1 MALYRDLQLNSGMR
15 CAKYMLLI
23 VSFMFAIT
31 AVLLVMVG
39 STIQAIFGD
48 FRQFVDDHFLSP
60 PALLIAIGFILLFV
74 ATLGA
79 YGAVRESVMLINLYG
94 VCLFIVFILEVSASL
109 AAFIMQGQVREMLIR
124 TMNESLI
131 EYEDN
136 QYIQAGV
143 DFMQSGLECCGV
155 NSPADWNEHWPQ
167 NINKNEPSY
176 NNEVMPVPPSCC
188 ASFSPNDL
196 MRCEMTYESGC
207 LERMDFIISQSTM
220 LIATGATT
228 VAFVQLLGSICAFML
243 AKTLRRNKS
252 IREARRWQLQQSL
265 GVLISG
271 GKMAPSSNSPMG
283 YTQLEKAE
291 KFSENDPITY
301 TPNSPSVN

>member
-1 MALYRDLQLNSGMR
+1 MATRDLQLNSGMR

-31 AVLLVMVG
+31 AILLVMVG

-79 YGAVRESVMLINLYG
+79 YGAIKESVMLINLYG
-94 VCLFIVFILEVSASL
+94 VCLFLVFILEVSASI
-109 AAFIMQGQVREMLIR
+109 AAFVMQGQVREMLVR
-124 TMNESLI
+124 TMNESLAN
-131 EYEDN
+131 YESN
-136 QYIQAGV
+136 EYIQAGV

-155 NSPADWNEHWPQ
+155 DGPRDWINFIQQSNSTDNR
-167 NINKNEPSY
+167 ID
-176 NNEVMPVPPSCC
+176 VPLSCC
-188 ASFSPNDL
+188 GMYSYDL
-196 MRCEMTYESGC
+196 ESCEKQYENGC
-207 LERMDFIISQSTM
+207 FGRMDFIISQSTM

-228 VAFVQLLGSICAFML
+228 VAFVQLLGALCAFML

-271 GKMAPSSNSPMG
+271 GKMAPPMNSPMTG
-283 YTQLEKAE
+283 YTQLEK
-291 KFSENDPITY
+291 SERFYEREPIAY